1 MTDYTPT
8 TALMREWHVR
18 GDHTGNKSRAEYEA
32 EFDRWLKQ
40 HDREVA
46 ASERRAAMLE
56 VLDLLSARGGWGD
69 YLGRDGSRQYGFA
82 LRPPISG
89 ATTGLFDWLREQA
102 DQIEASDSDD

>member
-1 MTDYTPT
+1 MSDYTLT

-18 GDHTGNKSRAEYEA
+18 ADHAGNKSRSEYES
-32 EFDRWLKQ
+32 EFDRWLEQ

-69 YLGRDGSRQYGFA
+69 YLGRDGSQRYGFA

-89 ATTGLFDWLREQA
+89 TTTGLFDWLREQA
-102 DQIEASDSDD
+102 DQIEASDSE